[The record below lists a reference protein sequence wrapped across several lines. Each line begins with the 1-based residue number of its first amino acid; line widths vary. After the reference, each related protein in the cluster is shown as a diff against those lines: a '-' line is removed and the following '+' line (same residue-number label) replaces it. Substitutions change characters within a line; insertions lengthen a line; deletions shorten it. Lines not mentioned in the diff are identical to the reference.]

1 MQLNKCEVSW
11 IRSFLTMDKIN
22 RIEESIT
29 ESLINVLSRASV
41 LEGKDKLAL
50 AKEYKEWLNG
60 QHFNQEILIIDE
72 FTFDNCNF

>member
-1 MQLNKCEVSW
+1 MGRIE
-11 IRSFLTMDKIN
+11 

-41 LEGKDKLAL
+41 LEGKDQLAL
-50 AKEYKEWLNG
+50 AKEYKEWLNNKP
-60 QHFNQEILIIDE
+60 FSQEILVIDE